1 MTFVDDWTM
10 DSLDPGDWY
19 EMTSSNV
26 TIKQDATAPQSPSNV
41 LQFRYPAGYNGG
53 SSPGLTENTHNSYR
67 TLYIG
72 YWVKHSA
79 NWQGHDTG
87 VNKHGY
93 VWHNGTDPK
102 VFFSASGSGSG
113 TLRPRI
119 GLQGAEVEP
128 SRDSWY
134 PPNLVTGAAFT
145 RGSWDLVEIVL
156 VGNTSGTAN
165 GSLDVYLN
173 GVHVTH
179 AQGIQY
185 STGATRWDLTRIAP
199 IWGGSG
205 DEVTNEMFLW
215 FDQFYI
221 SGKN

>member
-19 EMTSSNV
+19 EMRSSNV

-179 AQGIQY
+179 AEGIQY